1 MASPMSAG
9 GRRGA
14 QGPSDAQGPR
24 DAHDPSDARG
34 PGGVEELRAAVDQVD
49 RELQRLVARRRE
61 LSNRIQALRVGR
73 GGERYDATR
82 EEQVVAS
89 YVAALGPEGA
99 DLAGAVLRVCRGQ
112 AGHGPDSDSDSDSG

>member
-1 MASPMSAG
+1 MSAE

-14 QGPSDAQGPR
+14 HGPSDAQASS
-24 DAHDPSDARG
+24 DAEGASDARDG
-34 PGGVEELRAAVDQVD
+34 RAPQGVEELRAAVDQVD

-61 LSNRIQALRVGR
+61 LSNRIQALRLGR

-99 DLAGAVLRVCRGQ
+99 DLAAAVLRVCRGQ
-112 AGHGPDSDSDSDSG
+112 AGPGPDSDSG

>member
-1 MASPMSAG
+1 MSAEG
-9 GRRGA
+9 PSGA
-14 QGPSDAQGPR
+14 QGPSDAQAPS
-24 DAHDPSDARG
+24 DASDARG
-34 PGGVEELRAAVDQVD
+34 PRGVEELRAAVDQVD

-61 LSNRIQALRVGR
+61 LSNRIQALRLGR

-112 AGHGPDSDSDSDSG
+112 AGHGPNSDSDSG